1 LISKKIKPVKLQQPL
16 PIIVRDKIVELIQQ
30 DKVFPPGSQLPNEAE
45 LAEILGV
52 GRGTL
57 REALRLLEQ
66 QGLIIRRPGIGTI
79 VRKEHLLVRNPL
91 ETNFSVTELIK
102 STNSTPGI
110 QEVKIKII
118 KSDSIISDK
127 LEVEIGSPMVFK
139 EAVRTANGRPV
150 VYTINIFPTSILMKK
165 ERTYRELDQYLEELC
180 KAEEYW
186 ESLYEA
192 LEKEYGCSVDYGI
205 AKIIPTVATPELSKK
220 LNVNIGSPMLLIEQV
235 NYDVNDR
242 ALMYNQHYWIEGVVE
257 FTIFRKRKK

>member
-1 LISKKIKPVKLQQPL
+1 MIPEKIKPVKLQQPL
-16 PIIVRDKIVELIQQ
+16 PIIVRDKIIELIQH
-30 DKVFPPGSQLPNEAE
+30 DKVFPPGSQLPNEAK
-45 LAEILGV
+45 LAQMLGV

-66 QGLIIRRPGIGTI
+66 KGIITRRPGIGTI

-110 QEVKIKII
+110 QEVKVRII
-118 KSDSIISDK
+118 KSDPVISEK
-127 LEVEIGSPMVFK
+127 LGVKIGSSMVFK

-150 VYTINIFPTSILMKK
+150 VYTINIFPISILV
-165 ERTYRELDQYLEELC
+165 REEQIYQRLDQCLDKLW

-186 ESLYEA
+186 ESLYRA
-192 LEKEYGCSVDYGI
+192 LEREYGCSIDYGI
-205 AKIIPTVATPELSKK
+205 AKIVPTVATPELSKK
-220 LNVNIGSPMLLIEQV
+220 LNVAVGSPMLLIEQV
-235 NYDVNDR
+235 NYDANDR

-257 FTIFRKRKK
+257 FTIFRRRKK